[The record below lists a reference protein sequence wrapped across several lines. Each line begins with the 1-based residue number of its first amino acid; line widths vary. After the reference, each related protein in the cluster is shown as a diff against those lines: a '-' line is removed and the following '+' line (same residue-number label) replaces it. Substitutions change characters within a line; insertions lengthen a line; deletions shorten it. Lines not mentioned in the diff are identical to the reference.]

1 MYKNKYF
8 TYWLFFIA
16 WAFIAVCGLSL
27 IVASGGYSLVMVCSG
42 FSCCRAQA
50 LSRQASVVAAHRLS
64 SCSYSQALGLWAWC
78 ISICDTHSVWRSF
91 WTRDQTPIPYIG
103 RGIQIHST
111 TREVLVPFLVH
122 RFLKLIRWYF
132 SFILSIDECL
142 CVHCNISLLSMVNCP
157 QWSLLIYCY
166 LQFIVIS
173 TTITIFKVC
182 ISKTWNS
189 TLFYC

>member
-1 MYKNKYF
+1 
-8 TYWLFFIA
+8 
-16 WAFIAVCGLSL
+16 
-27 IVASGGYSLVMVCSG
+27 MVCSG

-64 SCSYSQALGLWAWC
+64 SCSYSQALGLWVWC
-78 ISICDTHSVWRSF
+78 ISICDTHSMWKSS
-91 WTRDQTPIPYIG
+91 WTRDQTPVLCIG
-103 RGIQIHST
+103 RGILIHST

-122 RFLKLIRWYF
+122 RFLKLIRWYL

-166 LQFIVIS
+166 LQFIIIS